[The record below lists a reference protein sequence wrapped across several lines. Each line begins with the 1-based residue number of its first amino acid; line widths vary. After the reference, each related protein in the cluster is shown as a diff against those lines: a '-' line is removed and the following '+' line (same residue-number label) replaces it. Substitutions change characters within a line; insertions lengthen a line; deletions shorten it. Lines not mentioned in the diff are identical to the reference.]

1 MKVSLECI
9 TNASDTYVCVRAR
22 TSTHGAQRD
31 RERETG
37 VWMHMAQVYARECA
51 RVCLQERRNGAHEEV
66 CECLANVRLSV
77 LEGTEVERL

>member
-1 MKVSLECI
+1 
-9 TNASDTYVCVRAR
+9 
-22 TSTHGAQRD
+22 
-31 RERETG
+31 
-37 VWMHMAQVYARECA
+37 MAQVYARECA